1 MHCFGKCHWADVQD
15 RLMIPLLVMYTVSGL
30 LLSGLAL
37 PLMWRNIP
45 PNHWYGFR
53 VRRTLENEVVWY
65 AANEFSAKRL
75 LWVGIATEA
84 AAIGLFFVTTRVALY
99 ASAVAAVVLGG
110 LAVCLI
116 QSFRFLR
123 TLGSDQ

>member
-1 MHCFGKCHWADVQD
+1 MPA
-15 RLMIPLLVMYTVSGL
+15 LLSTHIVSGPL
-30 LLSGLAL
+30 MSGLAL
-37 PLMWRNIP
+37 PLMWRKIP

-53 VRRTLENEVVWY
+53 VRRTLEDETIWY

-75 LWVGIATEA
+75 LWGGIATEA
-84 AAIGLFFVTTRVALY
+84 AAIGFFFVTTRVDLY